1 MNRQD
6 VQEKIRIRFRWS
18 GLGGNAGCEFP
29 LGICV
34 TIGVEQ
40 SEISMLDSNAS
51 IYKVDDKLAIVP
63 ETIDNGLTSDNYLPI
78 YSDVYVNDS
87 LTIKAGIYKAFY
99 DEINDQ
105 YTIIVDTE

>member
-6 VQEKIRIRFRWS
+6 VQEKIRIKFRWP

-29 LGICV
+29 LGKCV

-63 ETIDNGLTSDNYLPI
+63 ETIDNGLTSDN
-78 YSDVYVNDS
+78 
-87 LTIKAGIYKAFY
+87 
-99 DEINDQ
+99 
-105 YTIIVDTE
+105 